1 MIDNNFFIVLTFY
14 NYLLDEG
21 DVVFFTVNSALELE
35 KPLISKEVKT
45 FVDNKAVFHLSA
57 TDTAL
62 APGNYFYD
70 VQVNTADGR
79 VDTVLG
85 PAKFKIAGGVKF

>member
-1 MIDNNFFIVLTFY
+1 MIAKDTGDFAVAID

-35 KPLISKEVKT
+35 TPLISKEVRI
-45 FVDNKAVFHLSA
+45 FVDNKAVFHLSK

-62 APGNYFYD
+62 TPGNYFYD
-70 VQVNTADGR
+70 V
-79 VDTVLG
+79 
-85 PAKFKIAGGVKF
+85 